1 MKLIAALLIVLTSA
15 CVTTD
20 TQQGKLQI
28 KPLTDDVYLH
38 TSYKWLEGVGYYPSN
53 GLILVDNDQAF
64 IVDTPWLKED
74 TVRLVEWLEDS
85 GLTLQGSIST
95 HFHDDRS
102 SGISYLNELGVDTY
116 AATQTNELLAS
127 IGSATATIEFS
138 ATPYFLGDDQ
148 LEAYYPGAGH
158 SKDNIVVW
166 LPQSRILFGGC
177 LVRSLNT
184 QSMGNTADGSVPDWA
199 QSVLRAK
206 ERYSAAQYVVPGHGE
221 VGDQELL
228 DHTIRLAKARAL
240 TDQQASRSGK

>member
-1 MKLIAALLIVLTSA
+1 MKLIAVLLIVLLSA
-15 CVTTD
+15 CATTD
-20 TQQGKLQI
+20 AQQGELQI

-38 TSYKWLEGVGYYPSN
+38 TSYKWLEGIGYYPSN
-53 GLILVDNDQAF
+53 GLILVDNGNAF
-64 IVDTPWLKED
+64 IIDTPWLEED
-74 TVRLVEWLEDS
+74 TVRLVEWLKNA
-85 GLTLQGSIST
+85 GLTLKGSIST

-116 AATQTNELLAS
+116 ASTQTNELLAS
-127 IGSATATIEFS
+127 TGSATATMEFS
-138 ATPYFLGDDQ
+138 TTPHMLGDTQ

-166 LPQSRILFGGC
+166 LPQSRVLFGGC

-206 ERYSAAQYVVPGHGE
+206 ERYFAARHVVPGHGA
-221 VGDQELL
+221 VGGQELL

-240 TDQQASRSGK
+240 VDQQAATSRK